1 MTETKSMVR
10 FSDLRGR
17 LKAVEISRPGVR
29 PLISKART
37 ALLALGIVVT
47 TYQARPSRGGLNERF
62 ELSRPD
68 GSDLDETLSADARSA
83 LLPLALVPEEDGSD
97 V

>member
-1 MTETKSMVR
+1 MTVQNAIVR

-17 LKAVEISRPGVR
+17 LKTVEIRRPGVR
-29 PLISKART
+29 PLISGAQA

-47 TYQARPSRGGLNERF
+47 SYQVRPSQRGLRERF
-62 ELSRPD
+62 ELSQID

-83 LLPLALVPEEDGSD
+83 LLPLALIDAD
-97 V
+97 